1 MYCPDVSKF
10 LEKISCCVNYLFLK
24 SFQYQALFERSGSK
38 GLGWGWAVHIASIAG
53 AGLGLKMVIYS
64 GLTNVK
70 CSDLCQPLNFHRM
83 AVL

>member
-1 MYCPDVSKF
+1 MLCKLSFSKIFSVPGTMY
-10 LEKISCCVNYLFLK
+10 
-24 SFQYQALFERSGSK
+24 LFERSGSK
-38 GLGWGWAVHIASIAG
+38 GLGWGWAVHIASIAV